1 MTFWRDDFPAL
12 LLDFG
17 HVVEDALGTQV
28 RGIVSEQDLVQSQE
42 GGDVIV
48 RETVLTVPHA
58 ALPDAEEGDT
68 IRTWLPDAPNTPVS
82 WVIRRVLLRQDGT
95 PTRFILAAN

>member
-1 MTFWRDDFPAL
+1 VTFWRDDFPAL

-28 RGIVSEQDLVQSQE
+28 RGILAEQDLVQSTD

-48 RETVLTVPHA
+48 RETVLTVPSA
-58 ALPDAEEGDT
+58 ALPDAEQGDT
-68 IRTWLPDAPNTPVS
+68 LRTWLADTPQRPVS
-82 WVIRRVLLRQDGT
+82 WEIRRVLVRQDGT
-95 PTRFILAAN
+95 PTRFVVVAS